1 MKQLLILLGFLVLA
15 APAFAQDA
23 PEEEKAAQAQEKPVL
38 DPDFEQRLNLAEKM
52 HDIWPIRPRV
62 EDALD
67 MTAESLPEAE
77 RAEFKAHMRK
87 VIKYDQLE
95 EESIEAMARIY
106 TVEELQAM
114 LDFYSSKEGRSV
126 SAKTSEYMEALEP
139 AIIKMLD
146 GALMSVRTGSSPDG
160 FYQQQ

>member
-95 EESIEAMARIY
+95 ENRLRLWPESTR
-106 TVEELQAM
+106 
-114 LDFYSSKEGRSV
+114 
-126 SAKTSEYMEALEP
+126 
-139 AIIKMLD
+139 
-146 GALMSVRTGSSPDG
+146 
-160 FYQQQ
+160 

>member
-1 MKQLLILLGFLVLA
+1 
-15 APAFAQDA
+15 
-23 PEEEKAAQAQEKPVL
+23 
-38 DPDFEQRLNLAEKM
+38 
-52 HDIWPIRPRV
+52 
-62 EDALD
+62 
-67 MTAESLPEAE
+67 
-77 RAEFKAHMRK
+77 
-87 VIKYDQLE
+87 
-95 EESIEAMARIY
+95 
-106 TVEELQAM
+106 M